1 MLVDP
6 ERIENGSFVWPKP
19 DNGGASI
26 VWIQSNCET
35 TSGREHFVR
44 NLQKHMKVDSFG
56 KCLNNKQW
64 PRGDPSQSAK
74 VDGVQ
79 MNDPGS
85 TVEIIGRYKFYIAFE
100 NANCVDYVTERL
112 VNAFHAGVVPIVDGP
127 PDYSLY
133 APTNRSVIQADQFKS
148 VAELAEYLKFLDRN
162 DDAYLEYLSHKRHG
176 LGEHFRRVWL
186 RDRREQ
192 PWHWGCLCRRAQRD
206 LREQSNSVQASHVLP
221 DLGCRPA
228 GKWTHL
234 RD

>member
-1 MLVDP
+1 MTGLFRQHVWVYDLLFFFFFFFKQKTAYEMLRSLV
-6 ERIENGSFVWPKP
+6 GSEMCIR
-19 DNGGASI
+19 D
-26 VWIQSNCET
+26 
-35 TSGREHFVR
+35 R
-44 NLQKHMKVDSFG
+44 
-56 KCLNNKQW
+56 
-64 PRGDPSQSAK
+64 
-74 VDGVQ
+74 
-79 MNDPGS
+79 
-85 TVEIIGRYKFYIAFE
+85 
-100 NANCVDYVTERL
+100 NCVDYVTERL